1 MLQAIKLKCQVY
13 HDIQFIF
20 SYPKMG
26 LERKKAVAFFFT
38 FFFFPFFYSISKIK
52 RQLPW
57 MQLLVNIW
65 MKPSCSNLKEAISKQ
80 EKANKRLIVCKPIIH
95 DVAEVVN
102 LWEDVICSISDKTDF
117 CEIRDFSNLLIYIND
132 WIYESNINSITKY
145 VILVCGLIIVNWYV
159 SKKIYTK
166 KEFKLSVSNGTG

>member
-57 MQLLVNIW
+57 MQLLVNIR
-65 MKPSCSNLKEAISKQ
+65 MKPSCSNLKEAISKR

-102 LWEDVICSISDKTDF
+102 LWEDVIYSISDKTDF
-117 CEIRDFSNLLIYIND
+117 CEIRDFFQSTDIDQWLNLWNQYKFNHKIFYTSLRLNSELI
-132 WIYESNINSITKY
+132 
-145 VILVCGLIIVNWYV
+145 CF
-159 SKKIYTK
+159 
-166 KEFKLSVSNGTG
+166 KENVYQKRI

>member
-57 MQLLVNIW
+57 MQLLVNIR
-65 MKPSCSNLKEAISKQ
+65 MKPSCSNFKEAICKRV
-80 EKANKRLIVCKPIIH
+80 KANKRLTVCKPIIH

-102 LWEDVICSISDKTDF
+102 LWEDVIYSISYKTDF
-117 CEIRDFSNLLIYIND
+117 CEIRDFFQSNDIHQCLNLWNQYKFNHKICYT
-132 WIYESNINSITKY
+132 S
-145 VILVCGLIIVNWYV
+145 LRLVNWYV

-166 KEFKLSVSNGTG
+166 KEFKLSVSYGTE